1 MEKLNVIEY
10 KFRDELDD
18 KLLAYNV
25 ITSDMYFFNGNTR
38 RFIKN
43 IISNKKQDIKLE
55 SKYLTYLKN
64 KRIIIEE

>member
-18 KLLAYNV
+18 KLLAYNI
-25 ITSDMYFFNGNTR
+25 ITSDMYFFSGNTR

>member
-1 MEKLNVIEY
+1 MIEY